1 MKIPDPTP
9 EQAYEAARIAAIT
22 FPICGFIVW
31 FLYNVWPGGK

>member
-1 MKIPDPTP
+1 MNKD
-9 EQAYEAARIAAIT
+9 ARIAAIM